1 MTNMRLLVE
10 LYPFSKS
17 YVVYENKIYKMRHS
31 AIDVICRCF
40 NDEAIYVDDN
50 AIKTVSLNY
59 QK

>member
-10 LYPFSKS
+10 LYPFSRS
-17 YVVYENKIYKMRHS
+17 YAVYENKIYKMRHS
-31 AIDVICRCF
+31 AINVMFRCF

-50 AIKTVSLNY
+50 AVKTVSLNY